1 VAERHVEVVPHAI
14 GAGPVRAYV
23 RHVRKAVAEM
33 INGEFAKYRIDDRIR
48 EGVSA
53 RGARQ
58 LGARR
63 AAERRVRTRR
73 LVGVATALLSL
84 PFKH

>member
-1 VAERHVEVVPHAI
+1 
-14 GAGPVRAYV
+14 
-23 RHVRKAVAEM
+23 M
-33 INGEFAKYRIDDRIR
+33 INGELAKYRIEDRVR

-53 RGARQ
+53 RGTRQ

-63 AAERRVRTRR
+63 AAERRVRARR
-73 LVGVATALLSL
+73 LVGVTAALLSL

>member
-1 VAERHVEVVPHAI
+1 VVSEDI
-14 GAGPVRAYV
+14 AGGRARAYV
-23 RHVRKAVAEM
+23 RVVRKAVAKM
-33 INGEFAKYRIDDRIR
+33 INGELAKYRIEDRVR
-48 EGVSA
+48 EGASA

-63 AAERRVRTRR
+63 AAERRVRARR
-73 LVGVATALLSL
+73 LVGVTAALLSL

>member
-1 VAERHVEVVPHAI
+1 
-14 GAGPVRAYV
+14 
-23 RHVRKAVAEM
+23 M
-33 INGEFAKYRIDDRIR
+33 INGELAKYRIEDRVR

-63 AAERRVRTRR
+63 AAERRVRARR
-73 LVGVATALLSL
+73 LVGVTAALLSL
-84 PFKH
+84 PFKLGTLLRFGRGGQGDRPPLS

>member
-1 VAERHVEVVPHAI
+1 
-14 GAGPVRAYV
+14 
-23 RHVRKAVAEM
+23 M
-33 INGEFAKYRIDDRIR
+33 INGELAKYRIEDRIR

-73 LVGVATALLSL
+73 LAGVAAALLSL